1 MGIDVLG
8 MASPRLLRIKKVIR
22 TVSRRQA
29 EELLRRALLMRT
41 AGAVRA
47 LLNEA
52 LEQAGLDMLM
62 AQRSFDLVHP

>member
-1 MGIDVLG
+1 MGIDVLS

-22 TVSRRQA
+22 TFPRRQA

-47 LLNEA
+47 LLVEA
-52 LEQAGLDMLM
+52 LEQAGLGTLIGPTE
-62 AQRSFDLVHP
+62 L